1 MNEGP
6 GDMLH
11 FFRRRNTLERLA
23 LMRDEA
29 DWQSIRYKY
38 HGFICVELVGI
49 PRIAD
54 ENELCY
60 DPSEPEGGIQGVHFI
75 GSSQSE
81 YIVVSP
87 KRRFR

>member
-60 DPSEPEGGIQGVHFI
+60 DRASRRVAYRACT
-75 GSSQSE
+75 SSG
-81 YIVVSP
+81 
-87 KRRFR
+87 RLNRNT